1 MVRMLISLPKRGL
14 ITESVPLGLFVS
26 LYAIS
31 STILIK
37 GRKTASIN
45 TPMLIVSSAML
56 VFSTIHIGAD
66 LERVLDAFLNPNV
79 LPKDYLPDVN
89 NPLYIL
95 KTTAYVLQTLIG
107 DGFLIYRVYLVWQ
120 WNRFIV
126 LPLSLLILGSTG
138 SCS

>member
-1 MVRMLISLPKRGL
+1 MATSLARTTL
-14 ITESVPLGLFVS
+14 VSIFVESILYGLFVS